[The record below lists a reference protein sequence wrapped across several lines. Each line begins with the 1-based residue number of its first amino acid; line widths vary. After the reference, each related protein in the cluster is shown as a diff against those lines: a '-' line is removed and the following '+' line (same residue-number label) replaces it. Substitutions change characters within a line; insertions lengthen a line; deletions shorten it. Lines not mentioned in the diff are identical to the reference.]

1 MPEEQAPGESGVF
14 SDVLIQKFDPYSS
27 MNGMKSPVSLF
38 FGQYFSSSAEDF
50 ILRRDFGNRPEINDS
65 GQISELTAAS
75 RGAYYMDG
83 GGYLLAFKVAGS
95 DSYVYRFLP
104 YDDAPEFIKSKM

>member
-1 MPEEQAPGESGVF
+1 MGRDCDCLLYTSAS
-14 SDVLIQKFDPYSS
+14 SLICPLSFI
-27 MNGMKSPVSLF
+27 

-50 ILRRDFGNRPEINDS
+50 VLRRDFGNRPDINDS
-65 GQISELTAAS
+65 GQISELAAAS

-104 YDDAPEFIKSKM
+104 YDDASEFIKSKM